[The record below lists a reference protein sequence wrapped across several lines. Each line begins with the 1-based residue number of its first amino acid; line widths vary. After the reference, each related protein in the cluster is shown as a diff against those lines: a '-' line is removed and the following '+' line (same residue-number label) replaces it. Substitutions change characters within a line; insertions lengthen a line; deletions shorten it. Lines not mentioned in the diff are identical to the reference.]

1 MLLPIGPSDQDR
13 FRDIPYRRVSLMNL
27 FSSIR
32 SGIAV
37 TQETPRRFR
46 AGLPLETGLRPVV
59 FLRLQSI
66 HRLTSRIDWEV
77 VRSDLAQEPR
87 QGSEPRTLSEDELLQ
102 EDDYLLTMRGQP
114 HGMGLST
121 LFERMPADL
130 RELGLRL
137 AAGNNFIRLRPNP
150 EADCESSFLHFL
162 LDMLVME
169 LRHEYHRLSS
179 PKSQLEILEG
189 PDDATEGEGSDPEAR
204 LKGSFIKVADLKAM
218 TLNIPDRREDRDWLQ
233 REYEVLQQA
242 QREAWRNL
250 HAYRN
255 GFRKHIIPRKQH

>member
-1 MLLPIGPSDQDR
+1 LT
-13 FRDIPYRRVSLMNL
+13 NL

-37 TQETPRRFR
+37 TQDTPRHYRSVF
-46 AGLPLETGLRPVV
+46 PLGTVLLPVV

-66 HRLTSRIDWEV
+66 NRFASRIDWDV
-77 VRSDLAQEPR
+77 VRSDLNQQPR
-87 QGSEPRTLSEDELLQ
+87 QASDPKTLPEEELLQ

-114 HGMGLST
+114 RGMALAT
-121 LFERMPADL
+121 LLERMPEDF
-130 RELGLRL
+130 RKHGLGL

-150 EADCESSFLHFL
+150 EADCEPSFLHFL

-169 LRHEYHRLSS
+169 LRHEYLRVSS
-179 PKSQLEILEG
+179 SKSSFEILEE
-189 PDDATEGEGSDPEAR
+189 PDDPSEGVTNDPEAR

-233 REYEVLQQA
+233 REYHDLLKA
-242 QREAWRNL
+242 HREAWRELN
-250 HAYRN
+250 AYRD
-255 GFRKHIIPRKQH
+255 GFRKNIIPRKQI